1 MRRSLVRRIDVG
13 PHELT
18 IDWLFMEGGKRRIDR
33 NSTDPKRGK
42 GKPLKYNP
50 GVLDKD
56 LQQCTSGRNTRKM
69 APSGA
74 RGGRVV
80 EMGALDRCGDIA
92 RRRPTACRLP
102 RGTKPEPSIERK
114 PGFVTLQSVWVLDY
128 LTVRISHVSSR
139 AQSAG

>member
-1 MRRSLVRRIDVG
+1 MDLMRRSLVRRIDVG

-50 GVLDKD
+50 GVLGKD
-56 LQQCTSGRNTRKM
+56 LQQCTSGRNTRKK

-74 RGGRVV
+74 RDGRMV
-80 EMGALDRCGDIA
+80 EIGANRQSCD
-92 RRRPTACRLP
+92 
-102 RGTKPEPSIERK
+102 PSI
-114 PGFVTLQSVWVLDY
+114 TLLLKLVLEVV
-128 LTVRISHVSSR
+128 LGISCG
-139 AQSAG
+139 AT

>member
-1 MRRSLVRRIDVG
+1 MQRSLVRRIDVG

-56 LQQCTSGRNTRKM
+56 
-69 APSGA
+69 
-74 RGGRVV
+74 
-80 EMGALDRCGDIA
+80 
-92 RRRPTACRLP
+92 
-102 RGTKPEPSIERK
+102 
-114 PGFVTLQSVWVLDY
+114 
-128 LTVRISHVSSR
+128 
-139 AQSAG
+139 

>member
-1 MRRSLVRRIDVG
+1 MSAKFAVMDLMRRSLVRRIDVG

-56 LQQCTSGRNTRKM
+56 
-69 APSGA
+69 
-74 RGGRVV
+74 
-80 EMGALDRCGDIA
+80 
-92 RRRPTACRLP
+92 
-102 RGTKPEPSIERK
+102 
-114 PGFVTLQSVWVLDY
+114 
-128 LTVRISHVSSR
+128 
-139 AQSAG
+139 